1 MTATIPT
8 GQESNG
14 VLREVLAGLSGLHH
28 MVLVTDDRGR
38 VVWMSDGLQPLLG
51 DPKRHLGR
59 DWSELFPH
67 LPRPEELEEWE
78 PAHHAHRSRGN
89 GAIDVSAF
97 RVPGSE
103 GGAPYCVA
111 VVRPAQP
118 ERRAADDT
126 AAILGAILDSSPD
139 AVLAIDEAGF
149 VTYANPAVET
159 ILGEPPASLLDKPLA
174 LLMKSFSVSDSALA
188 ELEAAAGPDSR
199 ELEILRRDG
208 RRVWIS
214 VSARALRLPG
224 GEARG
229 AVAFVR
235 DVTEP
240 RQVQELLESKNA
252 ELENYVHSV
261 SHDLRSPLVSLLG
274 FTRLLRQDYEEVLD
288 ETGRHF
294 VDRIEQ
300 AGRNMES
307 LIHDL
312 LELSQ
317 IGRPGELRTLVDPRA
332 VLLQIQAE
340 LKLRLDEQGV
350 ALHLPTSPPLLYSDR
365 TRLYQLFSNLIG
377 NAVKHMG
384 APDDPAIHVDIR
396 TQGEHHLVSVRDN
409 GRGIPPHARERIFEV
424 FQTLRPR
431 AGSRR
436 STGIGLTIVKKIVDS
451 HQGRVWV
458 ESEPGRGTIFHVLLP
473 RR

>member
-1 MTATIPT
+1 M
-8 GQESNG
+8 
-14 VLREVLAGLSGLHH
+14 REMLAGLSELHQ
-28 MVLVTDDRGR
+28 MVLVTDDAGR
-38 VVWMSDGLQPLLG
+38 VVWMSDGLEPLLG

-59 DWSELFPH
+59 DWGEVFPH
-67 LPRPEELEEWE
+67 LPRPEELGERE
-78 PAHHAHRSRGN
+78 PERRAHRSQGN
-89 GAIDVSAF
+89 GAMHVSAF
-97 RVPGSE
+97 RVPGNDGS
-103 GGAPYCVA
+103 ASYCVA
-111 VVRPAQP
+111 IVRPVQP
-118 ERRAADDT
+118 ERPAPRDAGDVLAP
-126 AAILGAILDSSPD
+126 ILDSAPD
-139 AVLAIDEAGF
+139 AVVAIDENGF

-159 ILGEPPASLLDKPLA
+159 ILGEPPPSFLDKPVA
-174 LLMKSFSVSDSALA
+174 FLLKGLSSLDSVLPQLRPGDEMSD
-188 ELEAAAGPDSR
+188 R
-199 ELEILRRDG
+199 EFEILRRDG

-214 VSARALRLPG
+214 VSTRPLQLPG
-224 GEARG
+224 GEAAG
-229 AVAFVR
+229 SVAFVR
-235 DVTEP
+235 DVTE
-240 RQVQELLESKNA
+240 RRRMQSLLERKNA
-252 ELENYVHSV
+252 ELENYVYSV

-317 IGRPGELRTLVDPRA
+317 IGKPGEKHSLVDPRE

-350 ALHLPTSPPLLYSDR
+350 ALHLPQSPPLLYSDR

-384 APDDPAIHVDIR
+384 TPARPTIHVEIR
-396 TQGEHHLVSVRDN
+396 EDGEHHRISVRDN
-409 GRGIPPHARERIFEV
+409 GRGIPPQARERIFEV

-431 AGSRR
+431 SGTRR
-436 STGIGLTIVKKIVDS
+436 STGIGLTIVKKIVDT
-451 HQGRVWV
+451 HEGRVWV
-458 ESEPGRGTIFHVLLP
+458 ESELGRGTTFHVLLP
-473 RR
+473 RS